1 MELTMEQQVQD
12 FADELAQKVA
22 AHHRVVNAQP
32 RTTRDRIDQA
42 GRARIEQWYQRRKAE
57 LMAVVGPV
65 SDPEPPAAQ
74 ASDTPAAEASPSI
87 VDATPAVVVPGK
99 KI

>member
-1 MELTMEQQVQD
+1 MELTMEQRVQD

-65 SDPEPPAAQ
+65 SDPEPPEAQ
-74 ASDTPAAEASPSI
+74 AGDTPAADTSP
-87 VDATPAVVVPGK
+87 APAVVVPGK
-99 KI
+99 KV